1 MNKKA
6 CWKVGAVASG
16 VGFVLTVFAPGCA
29 ASIVAREKP
38 MLACAQGEDVIPIA
52 HYQGA
57 FKWQCGRVPVKCA
70 LGQKV
75 KFFIGDNKRSGVDDI
90 RWECLEEA
98 QQQRPA
104 GLSLTLEAHC
114 EGTKIAASLSRAMEC
129 RKAWQDTAEHLPQV
143 VHEAED
149 WKPCEP
155 KSVANQEIALRVGD
169 STLRATTSTQ
179 GKATFDLSEVKPNEV
194 LVSTPKA
201 DLMVSGNIAHMAVA
215 SVDLSRCEVFPV
227 WQQKLKLAADAKRL
241 EIDSQRR
248 EHAIRCLEI
257 AENAI
262 ASIANGKTWT
272 RERMDSYVE
281 AVERLEV
288 VQRSLYELSPLDVAR
303 TQRVRD
309 KLDSLLPS
317 LKKQVAANQARVAQ
331 QVIPTGRQI
340 VLSMLRAP
348 STARFADDGILLQ
361 CPSGMFVTR
370 HVVDAQ
376 NGFGATVR
384 NEMCATFNMT
394 ARVKLCWNS
403 MESASGINCS
413 TSCGDH
419 VPFGRLPTCD
429 YLERER
435 LVWRPY

>member
-16 VGFVLTVFAPGCA
+16 VGLVLAVFAPGCA

-38 MLACAQGEDVIPIA
+38 MLACGQGEDVIPIA
-52 HYQGA
+52 HYRGA
-57 FKWQCGRVPVKCA
+57 FKWQCGRVPANCA
-70 LGQKV
+70 LGQKT
-75 KFFIGDNKRSGVDDI
+75 KFLVGDNRRSGVDDI
-90 RWECLEEA
+90 RWECLAEA
-98 QQQRPA
+98 QEQRPA

-114 EGTKIAASLSRAMEC
+114 EGTTIAASLSRAMEC
-129 RKAWQDTAEHLPQV
+129 RKAWLDSRQV

-155 KSVANQEIALRVGD
+155 KSVANEEIALRVDD

-179 GKATFDLSEVKPNEV
+179 GKATFDLSEVKPNEK
-194 LVSTPKA
+194 LVSKPKA
-201 DLMVSGNIAHMAVA
+201 DLMVFGNIAHMAVA

-303 TQRVRD
+303 SQRVRD
-309 KLDSLLPS
+309 KIAALARSYE
-317 LKKQVAANQARVAQ
+317 VAAAEQRAQVDANVVKMARAY
-331 QVIPTGRQI
+331 ILGR
-340 VLSMLRAP
+340 VRSPATLRFLSDTIMLR
-348 STARFADDGILLQ
+348 
-361 CPSGMFVTR
+361 CPGGYMVMHDF
-370 HVVDAQ
+370 DAQ
-376 NGFGATVR
+376 NGFGAFVR
-384 NEMCATFNMT
+384 SSWAVTIDTRTDRVDGSECNTIGGSFMCAAPVMGGCR
-394 ARVKLCWNS
+394 ALG
-403 MESASGINCS
+403 ME
-413 TSCGDH
+413 
-419 VPFGRLPTCD
+419 
-429 YLERER
+429 
-435 LVWRPY
+435 